1 MGAIRPVWYTMTFS
15 MGRDLYQIQQ
25 NQSVAKDTN
34 LLRRV
39 VFIENLTKADE
50 KLTLEMQ
57 GLLLGG
63 GHLPTKLGKMM
74 LMLTNVGQ
82 NLEESWSK
90 LALNI
95 IF

>member
-1 MGAIRPVWYTMTFS
+1 MKFS

-57 GLLLGG
+57 GLLPPYKGLFYFYI
-63 GHLPTKLGKMM
+63 L
-74 LMLTNVGQ
+74 
-82 NLEESWSK
+82 
-90 LALNI
+90 
-95 IF
+95 

>member
-1 MGAIRPVWYTMTFS
+1 MTFS

-57 GLLLGG
+57 GWLLGG
-63 GHLPTKLGKMM
+63 GVTSPQCSAK
-74 LMLTNVGQ
+74 
-82 NLEESWSK
+82 
-90 LALNI
+90 
-95 IF
+95 